1 MSRRAA
7 RVTVAIVGA
16 AGLAATAAGCGVPTG
31 EDSFTRLG
39 SGEVPFRLAE
49 PSTTTTTTTTTTT
62 PATTAAEPPE
72 TTARETTTTLAL
84 ETVDF
89 YFVSRGELQP
99 VPRDLPV
106 EFGVNQLASGLE
118 AGPPAGTAGIG
129 LETLIEEGLIRSSTQ
144 DRGVVTVDL
153 AAVEFDEIAAPD
165 QRRAIGQIVLTYT
178 GNLRGVGQVRFT
190 LEGEDLRVPRGDGL
204 LSEPGE
210 PLAYDDYTVLLE
222 GGREGTSDTVEDPT
236 TSTTSTTDD
245 TSSTAPDP
253 ERSSTATTDP

>member
-1 MSRRAA
+1 MSRAAA
-7 RVTVAIVGA
+7 RYAAGIVGT
-16 AGLAATAAGCGVPTG
+16 AGLAALAVGCGVPTG

-39 SGEVPFRLAE
+39 SDEVPFRLAE
-49 PSTTTTTTTTTTT
+49 PSTTTTTTTTTTLPT
-62 PATTAAEPPE
+62 TTAAEPPE
-72 TTARETTTTLAL
+72 TTERETTTTLAL

-106 EFGVNQLASGLE
+106 EFGFNQLASGLE

-129 LETLIEEGLIRSSTQ
+129 LETLIEEGLILSSTE

-153 AAVEFDEIAAPD
+153 AGVEFDEIDTSD

-178 GNLRGVGQVRFT
+178 GNLRGVGQVAFT
-190 LEGEDLRVPRGDGL
+190 LEGEALQVPLGDGL

-210 PLAYDDYTVLLE
+210 PLAFDDYRVLLE
-222 GGREGTSDTVEDPT
+222 GTGETTSDTVEDPATAT
-236 TSTTSTTDD
+236 TSTTVDPS
-245 TSSTAPDP
+245 SSTEGGRSGTTTPDP
-253 ERSSTATTDP
+253 